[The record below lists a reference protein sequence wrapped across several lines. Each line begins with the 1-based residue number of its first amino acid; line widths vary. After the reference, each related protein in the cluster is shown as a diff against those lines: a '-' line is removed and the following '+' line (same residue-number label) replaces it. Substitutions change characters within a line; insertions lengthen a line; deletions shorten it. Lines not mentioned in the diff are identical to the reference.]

1 MDSSEAVCTKNVIT
15 CASCSTDNIP
25 KGREREA
32 LGLLKCT
39 QHWTANLTH
48 FPSVATQTNA
58 DIHACHKSTYIKIT
72 KNRYNKKNREK
83 AHAKKTVKTFLM
95 LQSRISCLPGLPK
108 QIVNQMCE
116 VCAPASLT
124 LSADDASAP
133 QLSEIKRE
141 WTDGEKQEKWR
152 MKKDIKINERIS
164 SVQNVKC
171 DIIYSPSGHFKLF
184 FTEVIL
190 NNILIGLL
198 NAVTMNEDQ

>member
-32 LGLLKCT
+32 QGLLKCT
-39 QHWTANLTH
+39 QHWTANLTR

-58 DIHACHKSTYIKIT
+58 DIYACHKSTYIKIT
-72 KNRYNKKNREK
+72 EKNRYNKKNREK

-95 LQSRISCLPGLPK
+95 LQSSISCLPGLPK

-116 VCAPASLT
+116 VCASALLA

-133 QLSEIKRE
+133 QLKTE
-141 WTDGEKQEKWR
+141 WTDREKQETR
-152 MKKDIKINERIS
+152 TER
-164 SVQNVKC
+164 
-171 DIIYSPSGHFKLF
+171 
-184 FTEVIL
+184 
-190 NNILIGLL
+190 
-198 NAVTMNEDQ
+198 